1 MAPQSRR
8 RRLIEWGNQPIRSL
22 LFAPGSEPRKL
33 ARVGTFGSDA
43 VVLDLEDAV
52 AEDAKD
58 DARNLVADAVS
69 QFGPPGVLA
78 VRVNPPDSSR
88 LEADLEA
95 VVHLNL
101 DCVVLPKVEDQ
112 VYLNEVDSL
121 LSKLEAARSIPQGHT
136 RIVVTLETAKGVAD
150 ARAALA
156 SKRCFPRLAGVLFG
170 SVDFVLDTGLEPGAD
185 EIELL
190 YPRSC
195 TVLAARAAGVT
206 RVLDGP
212 WTQIDDLIGLEQAVN
227 RSRRLG
233 FTGRGVIHP
242 SHVTPVQHG
251 WWALSPMEAK
261 KCERIVSAFEESLA
275 RGVASIRV
283 GEQFVDYPVYHR
295 AQKQLARHL
304 FVLSGGSKNE

>member
-1 MAPQSRR
+1 MAPLPRWR
-8 RRLIEWGNQPIRSL
+8 PLIEWGDQPIRSL

-43 VVLDLEDAV
+43 VILDLEDAV

-58 DARNLVADAVS
+58 DARCLVADAVS

-95 VVHLNL
+95 VVHPNL

-112 VYLNEVDSL
+112 GYLDGVDSL
-121 LSKLEAARSIPQGHT
+121 LSQLEAARSIPNGHV
-136 RIVVTLETAKGVAD
+136 RLVVTLETARGVAD
-150 ARAALA
+150 ARAVLA
-156 SKRCFPRLAGVLFG
+156 SERCSPRLAGVLFG
-170 SVDFVLDTGLEPGAD
+170 SVDFVLDTGLDPGVD

-195 TVLAARAAGVT
+195 IVLAARAAGVT

-212 WTQIDDLIGLEQAVN
+212 WTQIEDLIGLEQAVH

-251 WWALSPMEAK
+251 WWALSQMEAE
-261 KCERIVSAFEESLA
+261 KCGRIVSAFEESLA
-275 RGVASIRV
+275 RGAASIRV